1 MKLASSSSKWLVLA
15 VLAVALFMMNLD
27 VTIVNIALPHIMT
40 GLGASLSDVE
50 WVINA
55 YILVFAVSLITMGR
69 FGDIFGRK
77 RLFIGGLILFTISS
91 FICGLAGNIWLLVGA
106 RALQAFGG
114 AAMMPATLSLLNVA
128 FKDGQ
133 RGQAM
138 GIWGAVSGAASALGP
153 IIGGVLVD
161 KFSWGS
167 IFLVNVP
174 FGIIAVI
181 AGILIIT
188 ESTEPN
194 ASRRIDWPGISIAS
208 IALLCLTFAL
218 VEGQKYGWGSAL
230 ILGLFAASL
239 VGIIAFVLVEKRR
252 DPPLIDLSLFRDI
265 NFSAGNALSS
275 LLMFGLIGIIFLLVL
290 FLQIVLGY
298 SAIKTGLVL
307 LPISLAV
314 MFVAPLAGRMADG
327 KGVRWMLASGM
338 ALTGVAIFLLAHLS
352 AGTTWQSLVFP
363 LILAGVGMGL
373 IMAPANTVVMASA
386 PVEKSGAASGI
397 MTTTRQIGALLGVA
411 ILGAVLQ
418 SRLVTNITA
427 ALNNIPGMS
436 EGVKAAIIAGLSKG
450 GATSGMNTAGMPPAT
465 QEAMSQMF
473 KSQFAASLNSA
484 MMVAVVF
491 CAVGVFVALLIKNK
505 KAG

>member
-40 GLGASLSDVE
+40 GLKASLSDVE

-174 FGIIAVI
+174 FGI
-181 AGILIIT
+181 T
-188 ESTEPN
+188 RSSR
-194 ASRRIDWPGISIAS
+194 AS
-208 IALLCLTFAL
+208 
-218 VEGQKYGWGSAL
+218 
-230 ILGLFAASL
+230 
-239 VGIIAFVLVEKRR
+239 
-252 DPPLIDLSLFRDI
+252 
-265 NFSAGNALSS
+265 
-275 LLMFGLIGIIFLLVL
+275 
-290 FLQIVLGY
+290 
-298 SAIKTGLVL
+298 
-307 LPISLAV
+307 
-314 MFVAPLAGRMADG
+314 
-327 KGVRWMLASGM
+327 
-338 ALTGVAIFLLAHLS
+338 
-352 AGTTWQSLVFP
+352 
-363 LILAGVGMGL
+363 
-373 IMAPANTVVMASA
+373 
-386 PVEKSGAASGI
+386 
-397 MTTTRQIGALLGVA
+397 
-411 ILGAVLQ
+411 
-418 SRLVTNITA
+418 
-427 ALNNIPGMS
+427 
-436 EGVKAAIIAGLSKG
+436 
-450 GATSGMNTAGMPPAT
+450 
-465 QEAMSQMF
+465 
-473 KSQFAASLNSA
+473 
-484 MMVAVVF
+484 
-491 CAVGVFVALLIKNK
+491 
-505 KAG
+505 